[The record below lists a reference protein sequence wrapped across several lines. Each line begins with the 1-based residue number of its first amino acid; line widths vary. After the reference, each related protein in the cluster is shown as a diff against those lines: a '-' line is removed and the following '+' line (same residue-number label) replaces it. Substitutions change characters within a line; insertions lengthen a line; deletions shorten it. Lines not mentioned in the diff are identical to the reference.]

1 MEQWRSRLRASS
13 HEACR
18 VPMKSV
24 VTAPTDPGLIPS
36 AIVILRGQR
45 VLLDR
50 DLAALYG
57 VETRRLNEQ
66 VRRNQKRFPADFIF
80 EVLDEEVRDLMSQF
94 ATSSWGGTRKRP
106 LAFTEHG
113 AIMAATVL
121 NSPSAVEM
129 SVFVVRAFVQF
140 RTELL
145 STRELAKRLDALER
159 HVATKLAVHDRAL
172 TNLLKAI
179 RSLTESPATKK
190 RPIGF
195 TADLDGSE

>member
-1 MEQWRSRLRASS
+1 MANAHMDSD
-13 HEACR
+13 R
-18 VPMKSV
+18 VS
-24 VTAPTDPGLIPS
+24 G

-57 VETRRLNEQ
+57 VQTRRLNEQ
-66 VRRNQKRFPADFIF
+66 VRRNKKRFPADFIF
-80 EVLDEEVRDLMSQF
+80 EVSGEEVRNLMSQF

-121 NSPSAVEM
+121 NSPRAVEM

-140 RTELL
+140 RTALS
-145 STRELAKRLDALER
+145 STRELANRLDALEK
-159 HVATKLAVHDRAL
+159 HVTTKLAVHDRAL
-172 TNLLKAI
+172 VDLLKAI
-179 RSLTESPATKK
+179 QSLTESPPTKK

-195 TADLDGSE
+195 TADLGS

>member
-1 MEQWRSRLRASS
+1 MVRREAKRGANAGKAFYGCSRFPGCRGEDLSGERRAEQAGEADHCGAGRS
-13 HEACR
+13 
-18 VPMKSV
+18 
-24 VTAPTDPGLIPS
+24 
-36 AIVILRGQR
+36 
-45 VLLDR
+45 
-50 DLAALYG
+50 
-57 VETRRLNEQ
+57 
-66 VRRNQKRFPADFIF
+66 VRRNQQRFPADFIF
-80 EVLDEEVRDLMSQF
+80 EVSDEEVRNLMSQF

-121 NSPSAVEM
+121 NSPGAVEM

-140 RTELL
+140 RTALL

-159 HVATKLAVHDRAL
+159 HVATKLTVHDRAL
-172 TNLLKAI
+172 TNLLQAI